1 MHFDALTLAAVAD
14 ELRETVAGG
23 RVQQIVLPDRRSV
36 ALEIYAHQQRL
47 YLLLSAHPQAS
58 RVHLLEHKPRRGV
71 PKETPL
77 LLLLRKYVRSA
88 RLESVE
94 LPVPFE
100 RVLFLRFHH
109 ARHDATTLAVE
120 PIGQLGNL
128 ILMNADGRILDALVR
143 VPAGENAQRVLLP
156 RRPYQLPPP
165 QDRFPPIEENQ
176 DTHLVAAPPAEDG
189 GGGSPTH
196 SSPLWRSL
204 LNRFAGV
211 SPTLA
216 REAAWRAT
224 GDANAPATAHAFADA
239 CKDLS
244 SLWSLADTGDWTPGI
259 AVDED
264 NGVVAF
270 APYELQF
277 CGQRSDALPLG
288 SMSAEFVQTE
298 SVSAAVAAFYAVQER
313 DVSSSRDE
321 YAGMRGGVAALI
333 QQAQAR
339 VQSQLRALSAD
350 EPAPGEPER
359 VRAQAEWL
367 LALSSQIMQG
377 MSRPGAQEGFSLQ
390 DGWAA
395 VTRAPNGQMQ
405 LIVLA
410 AADSNF
416 GHLAADKE
424 SEADEGDLAIP
435 LDPKRS
441 PVEQAERM
449 FDRAAKLERAARFIP
464 QRRASL
470 EADQAYLQQLEYD
483 LSLAQNQPE
492 IVAVREALREAG
504 YLRQRP
510 DRRDKTPVDR
520 SKPLRFLAPEGFPIL
535 VGRNARQNEIVT
547 FTEAGR
553 DDLWLHVRDGPG
565 AHVVIRCG
573 GQSTSEL
580 TRTAAAQLAA
590 WFSRQRGNAGVA
602 VVITRRRFVT
612 RMAGGRPGQVHF
624 RSEETVSVKA
634 ELPQESEQWLVDSG

>member
-36 ALEIYAHQQRL
+36 ALEIYAHQQRR

-109 ARHDATTLAVE
+109 AQHDATTLAVE

-156 RRPYQLPPP
+156 RRIYQLPPP
-165 QDRFPPIEENQ
+165 QDRSSPIEEN
-176 DTHLVAAPPAEDG
+176 DDAYLLDAPPVEDEG
-189 GGGSPTH
+189 GGTPTP

-224 GDANAPATAHAFADA
+224 GDANAPGTAHAFADA
-239 CKDLS
+239 CRELG
-244 SLWSLADTGDWTPGI
+244 SLWSLADRGDWTPGI
-259 AVDED
+259 AVDEQD
-264 NGVVAF
+264 GVAAF
-270 APYELQF
+270 APYELHF
-277 CGQRSDALPLG
+277 CG
-288 SMSAEFVQTE
+288 EFVQTD
-298 SVSAAVAAFYAVQER
+298 SVSAAVAAFYAAQER

-359 VRAQAEWL
+359 VRTQAEWL
-367 LALSSQIMQG
+367 LALSSQIMQK
-377 MSRPGAQEGFSLQ
+377 MPRPGAQEGFSLQ
-390 DGWAA
+390 DDWAA

-405 LIVLA
+405 LVVLA
-410 AADSNF
+410 AAGSMS
-416 GHLAADKE
+416 GQLAAGEE
-424 SEADEGDLAIP
+424 SEAEAGELTVP

-449 FDRAAKLERAARFIP
+449 FDRAAKMERAARIIP

-470 EADQAYLQQLEYD
+470 EADQAYLQQLESD
-483 LSLAQNQPE
+483 LDLAQNQPE

-504 YLRQRP
+504 YLRKRP
-510 DRRDKTPVDR
+510 NRRDKTPADR
-520 SKPLRFLAPEGFPIL
+520 SKPLRFLSPEGFPIL

-573 GQSTSEL
+573 GQLPSAL
-580 TRTAAAQLAA
+580 TRTARRPVCRLVFPAAG
-590 WFSRQRGNAGVA
+590 QRG
-602 VVITRRRFVT
+602 RRR
-612 RMAGGRPGQVHF
+612 RDYPAALCYAHGRRAAGAGAFPRRGDDQ
-624 RSEETVSVKA
+624 R
-634 ELPQESEQWLVDSG
+634 GG